1 MPDCFRAADDFISTV
16 NYHAG
21 KTDATHHI
29 HQRRDNG
36 RAEEGFYLDFNLP
49 LGESAIAVGIVAL
62 QPIELDCSNPMEGL
76 IEARG
81 HICGDFSGFHC
92 LFARIALR
100 DQ

>member
-1 MPDCFRAADDFISTV
+1 MPLITSTS
-16 NYHAG
+16 
-21 KTDATHHI
+21 
-29 HQRRDNG
+29 
-36 RAEEGFYLDFNLP
+36 EGITAVPKRVFYLDFNLP
-49 LGESAIAVGIVAL
+49 LGEGAIAVGIIAL